1 MNENFAEWLKEEHPS
16 SFLSTTPRALFFRNL
31 AMAYPEL
38 LSILLNTDEAAAE
51 TITRVKEALRVLCLE
66 VEAAEIGEEPVHTM
80 LREWHLPP
88 LLECLAFGEDDSAR
102 IELGRLMQLLGPC
115 TVQAVTT
122 SATVPDQAPAANSP
136 DEAVQMTGRRT
147 LVTAFSEWP
156 LTDAGGGNPTVQ
168 PLHSSGVVSQPS
180 MVSQPGTVFQTTT
193 AGTSNDY
200 LSVFPSPSGRPAE
213 GTIRMSTSTPP
224 SDAEIHERHKAQWMN
239 RYLELTEIL
248 TQAAELTQRM
258 GRVALEEVATHR
270 MGPVALDE
278 VAISPS
284 MAPASRP
291 PHRPDRPY
299 RAAFHETQHQP
310 QYAPPTLSPSLL
322 PQEVS
327 LARPLVNVSP
337 AVTSPPPPPPP
348 PPREQPQASSM
359 QRPHANA
366 RPITPA
372 RTSFSAVGF

>member
-51 TITRVKEALRVLCLE
+51 TITRVKEALRALCLE

-122 SATVPDQAPAANSP
+122 SATEPDQAPAANSP
-136 DEAVQMTGRRT
+136 DEAVQMTGRGT

-213 GTIRMSTSTPP
+213 GTIRMSTSNRTE
-224 SDAEIHERHKAQWMN
+224 SHERHKAHWMN

-248 TQAAELTQRM
+248 TQAAELPQKM
-258 GRVALEEVATHR
+258 GPLEEVATHR

-299 RAAFHETQHQP
+299 RAAFQETQHQP

-337 AVTSPPPPPPP
+337 AVTSG
-348 PPREQPQASSM
+348 ASSM
-359 QRPHANA
+359 QRPHAHA